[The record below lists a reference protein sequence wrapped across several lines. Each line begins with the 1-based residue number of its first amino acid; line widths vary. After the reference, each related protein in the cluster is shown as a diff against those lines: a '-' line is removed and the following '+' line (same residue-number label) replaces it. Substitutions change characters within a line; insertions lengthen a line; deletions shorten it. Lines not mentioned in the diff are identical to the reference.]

1 MSSRSL
7 DDLKPEMRPLVDAF
21 LAACANAGLDV
32 LVTCTLRSSDE
43 QAALYAKGRTVAPI
57 GRRWVVTDAPAGKS
71 AHNYGLAID
80 IVPMIAGK
88 PDWEGTDPVWQ
99 QIGQLGVAAGLEW
112 AGTPGFPFPEE
123 PHMQYPSWRAVA
135 GIA

>member
-1 MSSRSL
+1 MSSRKL
-7 DDLKPEMRPLVDAF
+7 DDLRPEIRPQVDAF
-21 LAACANAGLDV
+21 LAACEAAGLDV
-32 LVTCTLRSSDE
+32 LVTCTLRSNDE

-80 IVPMIAGK
+80 IVPMIGGK
-88 PDWEGTDPVWQ
+88 PDWQGADPVWQ
-99 QIGQLGVAAGLEW
+99 QVGKLGVAAGLEW

-123 PHMQYPSWRAVA
+123 PHMQHPNWRVLA
-135 GIA
+135 GLD